1 MGCWAWL
8 TASCKKRSQGLH
20 TPRLIP
26 HRRMP
31 ICQCACVMALTLFIR
46 TTSREAELA
55 GIQKSAVKSTISIC
69 ASWTGN
75 AGKDYKAKY
84 RSLHYNLKDAA
95 NPELRARVLTGELV
109 PGALVRLSNQD
120 LASRV
125 RRLGCQGKRCYKP
138 ILACA
143 P

>member
-1 MGCWAWL
+1 MGIAAEGKECCL
-8 TASCKKRSQGLH
+8 G
-20 TPRLIP
+20 P
-26 HRRMP
+26 HLP
-31 ICQCACVMALTLFIR
+31 QTSDAPAHQCCQCAQLFLCVLGILCILLLKVSTFI
-46 TTSREAELA
+46 
-55 GIQKSAVKSTISIC
+55 SAHSPI
-69 ASWTGN
+69 TGN

-84 RSLHYNLKDAA
+84 RSLHYNLKDTA

-125 RRLGCQGKRCYKP
+125 RLMRCEGKCCRELM
-138 ILACA
+138 LACA

>member
-1 MGCWAWL
+1 MLGNAGKACKAKYRPLHHKVKGVRPMVVTGVGCV
-8 TASCKKRSQGLH
+8 H
-20 TPRLIP
+20 
-26 HRRMP
+26 M
-31 ICQCACVMALTLFIR
+31 
-46 TTSREAELA
+46 
-55 GIQKSAVKSTISIC
+55 
-69 ASWTGN
+69 TGN

-125 RRLGCQGKRCYKP
+125 RLMRC
-138 ILACA
+138 
-143 P
+143 